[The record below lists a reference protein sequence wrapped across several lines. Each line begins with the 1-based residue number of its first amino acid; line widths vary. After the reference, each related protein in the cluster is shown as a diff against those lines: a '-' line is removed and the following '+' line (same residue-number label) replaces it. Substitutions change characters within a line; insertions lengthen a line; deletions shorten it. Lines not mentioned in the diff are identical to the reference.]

1 MAKRSKKKKPIR
13 RAAARPPEVHVYSSS
28 PGIHDA
34 EFLAH
39 FKPARESDARKARE
53 LLAASGL
60 KPKLETASGGL
71 VVRATTPQIE
81 TLTKTPI
88 KEKAISC
95 QVNRV
100 KRYMTRRSYEG
111 LDSEAPPP
119 SAARGL
125 GRFLFPVPFQY
136 WQVPSAYPPRVP
148 YYHLHPARD
157 LARLF
162 GVETLHVRG
171 VRGQGIRIVMID
183 SGFYAHPYYS
193 DRGLHGGT
201 PNITTHAV
209 LGDPDTD
216 ELGHG
221 TGIAANVLAIA
232 PECDFHHV
240 KDDDD
245 PLAAMVLARSLNPS
259 IITCSWG
266 WSEGYVHDVF
276 TNSPA
281 SGAAEY
287 LHDLETEVLAA
298 IGDGVT
304 VLFASGNGPEPGSW
318 PSSVPGVICVGG
330 AFVSEN
336 LELSASSYATS
347 FVSQITQ
354 GRVCPDVCGLVGP
367 APYGLLFAL
376 PTQPENELDAE
387 FSAADG
393 TAVGDGWLV
402 ASGTSSATPQLA
414 GMAALLLQLHG
425 AQTPAQILARFRG
438 MAVGVHQGQTASG
451 HIATAAR
458 PNAATGYGLVTF
470 RRPHRMSG
478 FTGLY

>member
-1 MAKRSKKKKPIR
+1 
-13 RAAARPPEVHVYSSS
+13 
-28 PGIHDA
+28 
-34 EFLAH
+34 
-39 FKPARESDARKARE
+39 
-53 LLAASGL
+53 
-60 KPKLETASGGL
+60 
-71 VVRATTPQIE
+71 
-81 TLTKTPI
+81 
-88 KEKAISC
+88 
-95 QVNRV
+95 
-100 KRYMTRRSYEG
+100 
-111 LDSEAPPP
+111 
-119 SAARGL
+119 
-125 GRFLFPVPFQY
+125 
-136 WQVPSAYPPRVP
+136 
-148 YYHLHPARD
+148 
-157 LARLF
+157 
-162 GVETLHVRG
+162 
-171 VRGQGIRIVMID
+171 
-183 SGFYAHPYYS
+183 
-193 DRGLHGGT
+193 
-201 PNITTHAV
+201 
-209 LGDPDTD
+209 
-216 ELGHG
+216 
-221 TGIAANVLAIA
+221 
-232 PECDFHHV
+232 
-240 KDDDD
+240 
-245 PLAAMVLARSLNPS
+245 
-259 IITCSWG
+259 
-266 WSEGYVHDVF
+266 
-276 TNSPA
+276 
-281 SGAAEY
+281 
-287 LHDLETEVLAA
+287 
-298 IGDGVT
+298 
-304 VLFASGNGPEPGSW
+304 
-318 PSSVPGVICVGG
+318 VGG